1 MSTYNMF
8 INNRNISID
17 EMFHLFPDY
26 NISEINKNNYY
37 LLTDLFESEKKTK
50 IGGSMSKAPFRIC
63 GVYKECSF
71 SSKDELYK
79 LSKKYDLLY
88 DFKFEN
94 NLETYFTLFTQNQPY
109 IVSVGTV
116 RDLPENVKGTAKF
129 QVLQIE
135 QRLYLLKLA
144 HETNISYIFDNLL
157 IVFSS
162 IFFLAEKNNNKE
174 YTFI

>member
-17 EMFHLFPDY
+17 EMFYLFPDY
-26 NISEINKNNYY
+26 NIPEINKNNYY
-37 LLTDLFESEKKTK
+37 LLTDLFESQKKTK
-50 IGGSMSKAPFRIC
+50 IGGSMSKAPFRIY

-94 NLETYFTLFTQNQPY
+94 NLETYFTLFNTKF
-109 IVSVGTV
+109 V
-116 RDLPENVKGTAKF
+116 RSILGIFCVCSFVCIIAIL
-129 QVLQIE
+129 QVPG
-135 QRLYLLKLA
+135 
-144 HETNISYIFDNLL
+144 F
-157 IVFSS
+157 
-162 IFFLAEKNNNKE
+162 
-174 YTFI
+174 